1 MTGFTYEYVNGYI
14 NGQTEIRL
22 IKVYNDGLY
31 YFRDWVELDGSSTES
46 DWEVRA
52 EQIMLEVQLN
62 MNNNVSTQD
71 QIYDSQEG
79 GIE

>member
-1 MTGFTYEYVNGYI
+1 MTGFTYEYTNGYI
-14 NGQTEIRL
+14 NNQTEIRL
-22 IKVYNDGLY
+22 IKVYNDGVY
-31 YFRDWVELDGSSTES
+31 YFRDWVEFDGSLSES

>member
-79 GIE
+79 GLE

>member
-1 MTGFTYEYVNGYI
+1 MTGFTYEYTNGYI
-14 NGQTEIRL
+14 NNQTEIRL
-22 IKVYNDGLY
+22 IKVYNDGVY
-31 YFRDWVELDGSSTES
+31 YFRDWVELDGSLSES

>member
-71 QIYDSQEG
+71 QIYDSKEG
-79 GIE
+79 GIK

>member
-1 MTGFTYEYVNGYI
+1 MGVFTYEYTNGYI
-14 NGQTEIRL
+14 NGNTEIRL
-22 IKVYNDGLY
+22 IKIYNDGVY
-31 YFRDWVELDGSSTES
+31 YFRDWVELDGSLSES

>member
-1 MTGFTYEYVNGYI
+1 MTGFTYEYTNGYI

-22 IKVYNDGLY
+22 IKVYNDGVY
-31 YFRDWVELDGSSTES
+31 YFKDWVELDGSSSES

-52 EQIMLEVQLN
+52 EQIMLEVQLS
-62 MNNNVSTQD
+62 MNSNVPTED

-79 GIE
+79 GLE